1 MTSVVTDKK
10 RVSLYIEETL
20 KVELEKLA
28 KARKRS
34 LSNLIE
40 VLCEEAV
47 QQAKKQGEISS
58 LVQDK
63 EQGKND

>member
-1 MTSVVTDKK
+1 VTTDKK
-10 RVSLYIEETL
+10 RVSLYIEEDL
-20 KVELEKLA
+20 KIELENLA
-28 KARKRS
+28 KVRKRS

-58 LVQDK
+58 FEQDS
-63 EQGKND
+63 

>member
-1 MTSVVTDKK
+1 VVTDKK
-10 RVSLYIEETL
+10 RVSLYIEENL
-20 KVELEKLA
+20 KIELENLA
-28 KARKRS
+28 KVRKRS

-58 LVQDK
+58 FEQDS
-63 EQGKND
+63 

>member
-1 MTSVVTDKK
+1 MRSVVTDKK

-28 KARKRS
+28 KVRKRS

-40 VLCEEAV
+40 VLCEEAI
-47 QQAKKQGEISS
+47 QQAKKQGEI
-58 LVQDK
+58 
-63 EQGKND
+63 G

>member
-28 KARKRS
+28 KVRKRS

-47 QQAKKQGEISS
+47 QQAKKQGEINS
-58 LVQDK
+58 LEQDL
-63 EQGKND
+63 